1 MTTIDRRGLMLVLS
15 SPSGAGK
22 TTIAK
27 TLLKTDP
34 YVTSSVSYTTRLKR
48 PGEIDGKDYYFVEL
62 EVFNRMIRDSQF
74 LEYAEVFGH
83 FYGTPRKAVE
93 DYLKSG
99 VDVIFDI
106 DWQGTRALTE
116 KVRQDVVSVFILP
129 PSKQE
134 LYNRLKMRKQ
144 DSEEIVR
151 FRMERSN
158 GEIIHWQ
165 EYDYTI
171 INHDVDES
179 MHKINAILRAERLKK
194 ARRLGVE
201 NFVNKLL
208 AEKAKY

>member
-1 MTTIDRRGLMLVLS
+1 MLVLS

-34 YVTSSVSYTTRLKR
+34 HVTPSISYTTRPKR
-48 PGEIDGKDYYFVEL
+48 PGEVDGKDYYFVGL
-62 EVFNRMIRDSQF
+62 EKFNSMIKNSEF

-83 FYGTPRKAVE
+83 FYGTPKSIVE
-93 DYLKSG
+93 SNLRSG
-99 VDVIFDI
+99 IDVIFDI

-116 KVRQDVVSVFILP
+116 KAREDVVSVFILP
-129 PSKQE
+129 PSKAE
-134 LYNRLKMRKQ
+134 LYKRLKVRKQ
-144 DSEEIVR
+144 DSQEIIM

-158 GEIIHWQ
+158 SEIVHWS

-171 INHDVDES
+171 INHNLEES
-179 MHKINAILRAERLKK
+179 MSKINSILRAERLKK

-201 NFVNKLL
+201 EFVDSLL
-208 AEKAKY
+208 AEKVEY